1 MMKKTDSVFMYSVG
15 VLAVL
20 VVIGIVAPNTL
31 ETVTA
36 SIQSFIST
44 TFGWYYLIIV
54 TVFLIICLYLLI
66 SPVGRIK
73 LGKQD
78 DEPEFTRPTWIA
90 MLFSAGMGIGLVF
103 YGSAEPISHYAVSSP
118 MGVTGTP
125 QAIKDSLRFTFF
137 HWGLHA
143 WAIYGIVALILA
155 YFSFRKNQPVSIS
168 GTLKPI
174 FGDRVKGNL
183 GKTIDILAILST
195 VFGVATT
202 LGFGAA
208 QINGGLTYLYGVPS
222 NFWVQLITIIVFT
235 VLFIGSSLSGVG
247 KGIKILSNVNML
259 LAFLLLLLL
268 FSVGPTMFILNIFT
282 DTIGGYLQYLPNMS
296 FRIAPL
302 NAENRLWINTWT
314 IFYWAWWI
322 AWSPFVGIFIA
333 RISKGRTIREFV
345 FNVLLIPS
353 IFSFFWFSTFGG
365 TAISLEA
372 RGIANISELALE
384 ESLFGVFANFP
395 LGTVMSI
402 IALILVAV
410 FFITSADSGTYVLA
424 MMSMNGI
431 PNPPNRFKIIWGVML
446 AIIAIVLLYSGG
458 LLALQNTMIIAALPF
473 SVIMILMTVS
483 LLKSLNEEAKE
494 LNPIMYRKPKHKI
507 IIAPYQIRC
516 CPTLPRIAPI
526 SKLF

>member
-1 MMKKTDSVFMYSVG
+1 MKKMSNVFNISAG
-15 VLAVL
+15 ILALL
-20 VVIGIVAPNTL
+20 VIIGILLPRTL
-31 ETVTA
+31 EAVTA
-36 SIQSFIST
+36 NVQAFISNA
-44 TFGWYYLIIV
+44 FGWYYLIVV
-54 TVFLIICLYLLI
+54 TIFLIICLYLLI
-66 SPVGRIK
+66 SPVGRLK

-78 DEPEFTRPTWIA
+78 DQPEFSRPTWIA

-103 YGSAEPISHYAVSSP
+103 YGSAEPISHYAISSP
-118 MGVTGTP
+118 TGITGTP
-125 QAIKDSLRFTFF
+125 QAVKDSLRFTFF

-155 YFSFRKNQPVSIS
+155 YFSFRKDLPVTIS
-168 GTLKPI
+168 ATLKPI
-174 FGDRVKGNL
+174 LGDRVNGKL

-208 QINGGLTYLYGVPS
+208 QINGGLSYLYNVPS
-222 NFWVQLITIIVFT
+222 SFWIQLLIIIVFT
-235 VLFIGSSLSGVG
+235 VLFIGSALSGVG

-259 LAFLLLLLL
+259 LAFILLVLL
-268 FSVGPTMFILNIFT
+268 FSLGPTMFILNIFT
-282 DTIGGYLQYLPNMS
+282 DTIGGYFQNLPNMS

-302 NAENRLWINTWT
+302 NAENRLWINAWT

-333 RISKGRTIREFV
+333 RISKGRTIKEFV

-353 IFSFFWFSTFGG
+353 VVGFFWFSTFGG

-372 RGIANISELALE
+372 RGIANISELATE

-402 IALILVAV
+402 LALILIAV
-410 FFITSADSGTYVLA
+410 FFVTSADSGTYVLA
-424 MMSMNGI
+424 MMSKHGD
-431 PNPPNRFKIIWGVML
+431 PNPPNRLKVIWGVLL
-446 AIIAIVLLYSGG
+446 ALIAIALLYSGG

-473 SVIMILMTVS
+473 SIIMILMTAS
-483 LLKSLNEEAKE
+483 LLKSINEEAKE
-494 LNPIMYRKPKHKI
+494 SNKHIVPKP
-507 IIAPYQIRC
+507 
-516 CPTLPRIAPI
+516 
-526 SKLF
+526 SKSK